1 MIDRMSVDH
10 HNLDKNYIA
19 TLLIKYVMQF
29 VKQKLGLEI
38 SYSKAWY
45 SLKRTRENV
54 YGIWES
60 SVQKLPKFMR
70 ALQKSNEGTVVEWD
84 HKYTRNPKQK
94 IIKYVFWAFKPCIE
108 GFHHCRKV
116 ISVDRTHLYTKY
128 KHKMLIVVAM
138 DGNQQVLPLP
148 FAIVDE
154 ETTMYWKWFLQ
165 ILSKHIIQWVE
176 GMCLIFDR
184 HPGILR
190 AVESVPDF
198 TLSRGVH
205 RFCLRHVC
213 SNFNNHFKN
222 IQSRDLC
229 YRAGT
234 TYQIRKWAFAY
245 DGGWRDGLLTT
256 NMSECING
264 VLKGAR
270 RFPLTTIVDIKF
282 HRCAQF
288 FHKRVLKADRMM
300 QNNQI
305 WTDYAYR
312 NISIGRHTHYIIL

>member
-1 MIDRMSVDH
+1 MIDRMSIDH

-19 TLLIKYVMQF
+19 TLLVGIVRDNPMCQIKYVMQF
-29 VKQKLGLEI
+29 IKQKLGFEI

-54 YGIWES
+54 YGTWER

-70 ALQKSNEGTVVEWD
+70 ALQKSNERTIVEWD
-84 HKYTRNPKQK
+84 HKDTRNPRQK

-116 ISVDRTHLYTKY
+116 ISVDGTHLYTKY
-128 KHKMLIVVAM
+128 KHKMLIA
-138 DGNQQVLPLP
+138 
-148 FAIVDE
+148 
-154 ETTMYWKWFLQ
+154 WFLQ
-165 ILSKHIIQWVE
+165 MLSKYIIQGVE
-176 GMCLIFDR
+176 GMCLISDR

-198 TLSRGVH
+198 TLPRGVH
-205 RFCLRHVC
+205 RFCLRH
-213 SNFNNHFKN
+213 N
-222 IQSRDLC
+222 IQLRDLC

-234 TYQIRKWAFAY
+234 THQISKFEKALEEIKSIKPQAFTYLTEIDKEKWAFAH
-245 DGGWRDGLLTT
+245 DGGWRGGLLTT

-264 VLKGAR
+264 ALKGAR
-270 RFPLTTIVDIKF
+270 RLPLTTIVDITF

-305 WTDYAYR
+305 WTNYAYKKYK
-312 NISIGRHTHYIIL
+312 H